1 MMNHRQA
8 SGLIF
13 VGVLLVLSTAA
24 CSSDPCVYAPDSP
37 SCDAQRAVTKA
48 TIAAVNAD
56 QAAGERQ
63 AAMRATQDAISLRA
77 QATQGAINS
86 RATADSVAMAA
97 TQGARLAE
105 AQATQAAVN
114 NRATS
119 QAVSAAATQSAIG
132 MQATVQAI
140 SASATQTAL
149 EGKVKI
155 DEAQQRANAAGLR
168 EGLYIALGILIVVG
182 LSVGFLW
189 YARRMAVAVTHA
201 ATVRAATVRIGQDG
215 TEVLFALPRADGK
228 LDIVDPR
235 QLVGAHMLSD
245 GRGQPS
251 DATTPEELFRWL
263 ALLEHAK
270 RNQLITLAEKLG
282 ALPGSSL
289 GDEASTLLPER
300 AGQPFA
306 MRYEIVAGKDQPPL
320 LAADPRAVEVLDAEW
335 RKVND

>member
-1 MMNHRQA
+1 MNHRQA
-8 SGLIF
+8 GGLVF
-13 VGVLLVLSTAA
+13 LGVLLVFSAAA

-48 TIAAVNAD
+48 TIAAVSAD

-63 AAMRATQDAISLRA
+63 AAMRATQDAIALRA
-77 QATQGAINS
+77 QAMQGAINS
-86 RATADSVAMAA
+86 EATAQAVAMSA
-97 TQGARLAE
+97 TQGARQAE
-105 AQATQAAVN
+105 AQATQQAVN

-119 QAVSAAATQSAIG
+119 QAVVAAATSSAIG
-132 MQATVQAI
+132 LKATVQAI
-140 SASATQTAL
+140 SASATQTVL
-149 EGKVKI
+149 EGQVKI
-155 DEAQQRANAAGLR
+155 TAAQQQANAASLR
-168 EGLYIALGILIVVG
+168 ENLYLALPMLAAVVLFFG
-182 LSVGFLW
+182 GLW
-189 YARRMAVAVTHA
+189 YVRRMAVAVTHG
-201 ATVRAATVRIGQDG
+201 ATVRAATVRVGQDG

-235 QLVGAHMLSD
+235 QLVGAHMISD

-282 ALPGSSL
+282 ALPGAGLS
-289 GDEASTLLPER
+289 DEASGLLPER

>member
-13 VGVLLVLSTAA
+13 LGVLLVLSVVA

-48 TIAAVNAD
+48 TIAAVSAD

-63 AAMRATQDAISLRA
+63 AAMRATQDAISLRV

-289 GDEASTLLPER
+289 SDEASTLLPER

>member
-13 VGVLLVLSTAA
+13 LGVLLVLSTAA

-48 TIAAVNAD
+48 TIAAVSAA

-63 AAMRATQDAISLRA
+63 AAMRATQDAISLWA

-119 QAVSAAATQSAIG
+119 QAVVAAATQNAIALK
-132 MQATVQAI
+132 ATVQAI

-149 EGKVKI
+149 EGQVKI
-155 DEAQQRANAAGLR
+155 AAAQQQANTASLR
-168 EGLYIALGILIVVG
+168 EGLSIVVS
-182 LSVGFLW
+182 LSLMVVGGAFALW
-189 YARRMAVAVTHA
+189 YGRRFLVAGTHGA
-201 ATVRAATVRIGQDG
+201 TLRASTVRVGQDG
-215 TEVLFALPRADGK
+215 TEVLFALPRGDGK

-282 ALPGSSL
+282 ALPGASL
-289 GDEASTLLPER
+289 SDEASGLLPAR

-320 LAADPRAVEVLDAEW
+320 LAADPQAVAVLDAEW

>member
-1 MMNHRQA
+1 MPFR
-8 SGLIF
+8 
-13 VGVLLVLSTAA
+13 
-24 CSSDPCVYAPDSP
+24 
-37 SCDAQRAVTKA
+37 
-48 TIAAVNAD
+48 
-56 QAAGERQ
+56 
-63 AAMRATQDAISLRA
+63 LRA

-155 DEAQQRANAAGLR
+155 DEAQQRANAASLR

-282 ALPGSSL
+282 ALPGTSL
-289 GDEASTLLPER
+289 SDEASGLLPER

-320 LAADPRAVEVLDAEW
+320 LAADPRAVEVLDTEW